1 MPKIEPSRNLVEL
14 SHSLWRA
21 DRTVAEA
28 LDLLDDWLLFAPEQ
42 EKGRAVAEAMT
53 ADITALKAKV
63 AELEEKWKGR

>member
-28 LDLLDDWLLFAPEQ
+28 IDLLDEWLKIAPEQ

-63 AELEEKWKGR
+63 AEMEEKW